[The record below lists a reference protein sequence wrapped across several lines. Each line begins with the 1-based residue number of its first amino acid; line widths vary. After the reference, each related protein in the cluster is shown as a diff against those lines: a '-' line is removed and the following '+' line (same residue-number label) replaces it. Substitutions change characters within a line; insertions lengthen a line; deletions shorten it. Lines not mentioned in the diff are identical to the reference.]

1 MRISDWSSTCALP
14 ISALQQSGPER
25 PRVRHVP
32 PGHRHAETRDWPS
45 FQVRA
50 TLLPEPS
57 AIWAWWRHD
66 RDKDDRTRWGYE
78 FIAKQDRISQ
88 KSLTSLTTPTAFALA
103 LHAQIFPEKSRKE

>member
-66 RDKDDRTRWGYE
+66 RDTDDRRSEERRVG
-78 FIAKQDRISQ
+78 KSGSVSVDLGGRRIIKKTKKTQ
-88 KSLTSLTTPTAFALA
+88 
-103 LHAQIFPEKSRKE
+103 